1 MLFMSH
7 SHYFKIKMGLGNGTN
22 NFAELM
28 ALKLLLC
35 YANERGC
42 KILQIFGDS
51 MIVINW
57 KNKVKKCLNITLV
70 ALYEE
75 VQRLTS
81 TFNVITC
88 RHVYRERNN
97 DACRISKEGII
108 REAGSWKFLEQRE
121 TEVYEFYHR
130 PFIEPQPR
138 TGDT

>member
-1 MLFMSH
+1 
-7 SHYFKIKMGLGNGTN
+7 MGLGNCTN

-35 YANERGC
+35 YAIERGC
-42 KILQIFGDS
+42 KRLQIFGDS

-57 KNKVKKCLNITLV
+57 INKVQNCRNITLA

-75 VQRLTS
+75 VHGLIT
-81 TFNVITC
+81 TFDVITC
-88 RHVYRERNN
+88 RHVFRERNN
-97 DACRISKEGII
+97 EAGKLSKEGLNM
-108 REAGSWKFLEQRE
+108 EAGTWKFLEQRE